1 MLKNGGMG
9 SLPIPDRMLN
19 PLSKEPWKVETSDD
33 GKNLHISTPYFVIRI
48 HAADGGGSQLE
59 LDSRPAFE
67 VVMLSRAADTAEPHV
82 VLIRKK
88 RLEQTAYRD
97 VEWITKVPGGYF
109 HDGSPGNLEFVR
121 QRLLQ
126 ETGMEVDP
134 ESVHFIGQAIGHT
147 EIRTPIAL
155 GYATR
160 YRKVQEPRAGVE
172 VLIVSLTEALQMA
185 ENALSRISPFLE
197 NETAFEELFGIS
209 KMLER
214 HEIAIPSADS
224 QLW

>member
-1 MLKNGGMG
+1 MLVNGGMG
-9 SLPIPDRMLN
+9 HLPIPPRMLD
-19 PLSKEPWKVETSDD
+19 PKSLEPWKIDERSDQSH
-33 GKNLHISTPYFVIRI
+33 LLIATPYFVIGI
-48 HAADGGGSQLE
+48 HAAEGGGSQLE

-67 VVMLSRAADTAEPHV
+67 VVMLGRVTGVTEPYV

-109 HDGSPGNLEFVR
+109 HDGSPGNVEFVC

-160 YRKVQEPRAGVE
+160 YRKVQEPRPGVE
-172 VLIVSLTEALQMA
+172 VLIVPLPEALQMA
-185 ENALSRISPFLE
+185 ENALSRTSPFLE
-197 NETAFEELFGIS
+197 NETAFEELFGVS
-209 KMLER
+209 RMLER
-214 HEIAIPSADS
+214 YEIAIPVSPVD
-224 QLW
+224 